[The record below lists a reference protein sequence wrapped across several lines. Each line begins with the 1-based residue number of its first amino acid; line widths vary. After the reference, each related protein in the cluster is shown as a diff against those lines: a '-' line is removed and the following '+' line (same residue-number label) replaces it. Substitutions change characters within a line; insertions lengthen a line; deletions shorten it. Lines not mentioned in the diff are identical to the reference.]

1 MGNVGWGLVSN
12 QANTETGGAIGVVAD
27 ATAALSTGL
36 GVGGTGVI
44 NDYQG
49 APPMPPS
56 IFGFLLL
63 ETGLLEYLLQE
74 TGTPPTRIQ
83 LE

>member
-27 ATAALSTGL
+27 TTAALSTGL
-36 GVGGTGVI
+36 GVGGTSVI

-49 APPMPPS
+49 APPFPPS
-56 IFGFLLL
+56 ILGFTLM
-63 ETGLLEYLLQE
+63 EAGLLDYIVLES
-74 TGTPPTRIQ
+74 GTPPTRVQ